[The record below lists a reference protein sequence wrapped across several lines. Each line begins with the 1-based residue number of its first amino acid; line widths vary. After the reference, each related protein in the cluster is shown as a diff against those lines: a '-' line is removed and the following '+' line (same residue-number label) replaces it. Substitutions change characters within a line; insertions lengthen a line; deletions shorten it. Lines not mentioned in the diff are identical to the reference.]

1 MVATQLDIT
10 AARAAAAGGS
20 DKREYVRR
28 MFSHIAPRY
37 DLLNHVLSFNLD
49 RLWRRSAVRALDIG
63 ADPRGTYLDLCAGTL
78 DLARGIARHRDFRG
92 RVVAVD
98 FAEPMLRAGQFKVN
112 SYFGGPV
119 AGDALDLPL
128 ADDSVTGAAVAFGI
142 RNVVDLGACC
152 REVHR
157 VLAPGGRLVVLEF
170 STPTIPILSSLYH
183 AYFRRILPNIGRL
196 ISGHPTAYRYL
207 PESVAHFPEG
217 ADLAQQLRE
226 AGFSNVHWRRLTL
239 GVAALH
245 VALKAQST

>member
-1 MVATQLDIT
+1 MAVTQLDIT

-37 DLLNHVLSFNLD
+37 DLLNHVLSLNLD
-49 RLWRRSAVRALDIG
+49 RLWRRSAVNALDIG
-63 ADPRGTYLDLCAGTL
+63 SDPGGTYLDLCAGTL

-98 FAEPMLRAGQFKVN
+98 FAEPMLQMGRSKV
-112 SYFGGPV
+112 SPDVGGPV

-128 ADDSVTGAAVAFGI
+128 ADASVVGAAVAFGI
-142 RNVVDLGACC
+142 RNVVDLTVCC
-152 REVHR
+152 REVYR
-157 VLAPGGRLVVLEF
+157 VLAPGGRFVVLEF
-170 STPTIPILSSLYH
+170 ATPTVPILSTLYH
-183 AYFRRILPNIGRL
+183 VYFRRILPAIGGL

-217 ADLAQQLRE
+217 PELAQRLRD
-226 AGFSNVHWRRLTL
+226 AGFATVRWRRLTL

-245 VALKAQST
+245 VAGKAQIA